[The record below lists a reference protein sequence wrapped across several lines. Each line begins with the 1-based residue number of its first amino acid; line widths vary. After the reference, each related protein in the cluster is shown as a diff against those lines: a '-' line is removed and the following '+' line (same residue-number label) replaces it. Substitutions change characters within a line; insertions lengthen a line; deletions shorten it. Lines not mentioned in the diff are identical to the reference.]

1 MSAPQPAPDIP
12 EIALDRADARAEL
25 RLAKL
30 QRLSDKGLALADAVK
45 EDGAAE
51 SAEAFAK
58 ISRAV
63 RLTLTLEAKLDD
75 ALSAR
80 LAGQIAEAQSRRE
93 AAENDPYAP
102 LKTGPKARARELVR
116 DVIDREI
123 PDPEDHD
130 TLTDAL
136 EERLLCDEAY
146 DNIAGLPARA
156 VVERLCADLRL
167 HPDWSR
173 WTGEG
178 WAPNPPFFRPL
189 CSDFSTPSR
198 RPILNDAPDPDDLE

>member
-1 MSAPQPAPDIP
+1 MSAPQPAPDV
-12 EIALDRADARAEL
+12 ADPAAARAEL

-30 QRLSDKGLALADAVK
+30 QRLSDMGLAMAEAVTQDAS
-45 EDGAAE
+45 AE
-51 SAEAFAK
+51 SAEAFGK

-63 RLTLTLEAKLDD
+63 RLTITLEAKLDD
-75 ALSAR
+75 ALAAR
-80 LAGQIAEAQSRRE
+80 LAGQVAEAERRRE
-93 AAENDPYAP
+93 AADNDPYAP
-102 LKTGPKARARELVR
+102 LKSGPKARARELVR

-146 DNIAGLPARA
+146 DNIDGLPVRA
-156 VVERLCADLRL
+156 VVERLCADLQLR
-167 HPDWSR
+167 PDWSR

-198 RPILNDAPDPDDLE
+198 RPILNDAQDPDDLE